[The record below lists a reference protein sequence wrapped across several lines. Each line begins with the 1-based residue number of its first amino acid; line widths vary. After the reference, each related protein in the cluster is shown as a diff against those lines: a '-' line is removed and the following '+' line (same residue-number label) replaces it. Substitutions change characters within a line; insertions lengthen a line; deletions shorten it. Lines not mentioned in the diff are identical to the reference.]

1 MRQPARFAFAK
12 LCLSR
17 FKLET
22 FEGRSVSASETTPQS
37 NHGIGILGGSFDPVH
52 VGHLWMAESAL
63 EQLPIEHVRWIPAA
77 TSPLKPHGPV
87 ASNEHRLQM
96 LRLALSGQSG
106 LVIDDWE
113 LRQDSVS
120 YTLLTLE
127 YLQEQFPD
135 RPLYLII
142 GADSLASFD
151 RWREPEQ
158 ILKRCHLAVIAR
170 GGDPPPDYSI
180 LDGMTDETQIQ
191 RIRESQIQMP
201 QIEIS
206 SSDLR
211 NRIAT
216 GRSIRFRVPHPVATL
231 IDNEKMYR
239 VR

>member
-1 MRQPARFAFAK
+1 MR
-12 LCLSR
+12 R
-17 FKLET
+17 FKSET
-22 FEGRSVSASETTPQS
+22 IEGRSVSASETTPPS

-63 EQLPIEHVRWIPAA
+63 EQLPIDHVRWIPAA

-106 LVIDDWE
+106 HVIDDWE

-127 YLQEQFPD
+127 HLQEQFPD

-151 RWREPEQ
+151 RWREPKQ
-158 ILKRCHLAVIAR
+158 ILKRCQLAVIAR

-180 LDGMTDETQIQ
+180 LNGMTDESQFQ
-191 RIRESQIQMP
+191 RIRESQIRMP

-211 NRIAT
+211 QRVAS
-216 GRSIRFRVPHPVATL
+216 GRSIRFQVPHPVRTL
-231 IDNEKMYR
+231 IAQEKLYQAE
-239 VR
+239 

>member
-1 MRQPARFAFAK
+1 M
-12 LCLSR
+12 SR

>member
-1 MRQPARFAFAK
+1 MR
-12 LCLSR
+12 R
-17 FKLET
+17 FKRET
-22 FEGRSVSASETTPQS
+22 IESHSVSAAETTPPS

-63 EQLPIEHVRWIPAA
+63 EQLPIEHVRWIPTA

-96 LRLALSGQSG
+96 LRLALSGQTG
-106 LVIDDWE
+106 HVVDDWE

-127 YLQEQFPD
+127 HLQEQFPD
-135 RPLYLII
+135 RPLHLII

-180 LDGMTDETQIQ
+180 LNEMTDESQIQ
-191 RIRESQIQMP
+191 TIREAQIQMP

-211 NRIAT
+211 RRVAS
-216 GRSIRFRVPHPVATL
+216 GRSIRFQVPHPVRTL
-231 IDNEKMYR
+231 IDQEKLYQAE
-239 VR
+239 

>member
-1 MRQPARFAFAK
+1 
-12 LCLSR
+12 
-17 FKLET
+17 
-22 FEGRSVSASETTPQS
+22 
-37 NHGIGILGGSFDPVH
+37 
-52 VGHLWMAESAL
+52 MAESAL

>member
-1 MRQPARFAFAK
+1 M
-12 LCLSR
+12 
-17 FKLET
+17 
-22 FEGRSVSASETTPQS
+22 SASETTPQS

>member
-1 MRQPARFAFAK
+1 
-12 LCLSR
+12 
-17 FKLET
+17 
-22 FEGRSVSASETTPQS
+22 VSASETTPQS